1 MEVEKIALQINKGEI
16 EAVMSLEL
24 KPNLLEQAQLVAELM
39 ESGELILDDRRKME
53 ISGEKTGVKRY
64 ASAMA
69 QSDNEAEIEENSSQQ
84 KEKRI
89 SLVQFCNNQKIKLIM
104 NFSLFQKQQL
114 LMNIFL
120 PMLR

>member
-89 SLVQFCNNQKIKLIM
+89 SLVQFCNNQKIK
-104 NFSLFQKQQL
+104 
-114 LMNIFL
+114 
-120 PMLR
+120 

>member
-1 MEVEKIALQINKGEI
+1 MEVEKIALQINNGEI
-16 EAVMSLEL
+16 EAVMSQEL

-53 ISGEKTGVKRY
+53 ISGEKTGVKRN

-69 QSDNEAEIEENSSQQ
+69 QSDNETEIEENSSQQ

-89 SLVQFCNNQKIKLIM
+89 SLVQFCNNHKIK
-104 NFSLFQKQQL
+104 
-114 LMNIFL
+114 
-120 PMLR
+120 